1 MNFGQGEEPSGK
13 VVKHPNHMW
22 LRYTYHDWSK
32 VCLLKGRKKHP
43 PSQTILETKYP
54 QGHAIKTKKLDDLKR
69 MLPFLP
75 EEHRKF
81 YTDLHDTGSCESLD
95 SSEDESD

>member
-1 MNFGQGEEPSGK
+1 MNIGARS
-13 VVKHPNHMW
+13 VYS
-22 LRYTYHDWSK
+22 RDA
-32 VCLLKGRKKHP
+32 KKQP
-43 PSQTILETKYP
+43 PSETVLELKYP

-81 YTDLHDTGSCESLD
+81 YTDLRDTSACESLD